1 MSNLKL
7 VYQWWANLGKPE
19 KNEQVTGL
27 PLFFATL
34 IILLLTW
41 LPIHFHAW
49 YLCAFLIGEYKENFE
64 YWRVLLKPKD

>member
-7 VYQWWANLGKPE
+7 FYQWWANLGKPE

-34 IILLLTW
+34 ITIAHMVANS
-41 LPIHFHAW
+41 LPCLVS
-49 YLCAFLIGEYKENFE
+49 LCLFNRRVQGE
-64 YWRVLLKPKD
+64 L